1 MRAPVEPSYRLG
13 RRHCCVCS
21 GLPCNHIEMQLCDDH
36 KGAPRKAEPVRMPDD
51 RITWPI
57 TLEEY
62 LRLTDQE
69 LVIRPRTD

>member
-1 MRAPVEPSYRLG
+1 
-13 RRHCCVCS
+13 
-21 GLPCNHIEMQLCDDH
+21 MQLCDDH